1 MSCRKPLCLQVA
13 EYLVGILDSF
23 ERSTTRKLVVS
34 AFRRAGLLYD
44 TPDHQTPHRRVTYI
58 DHSKARPL
66 INGTGLFARRTPVE
80 RSARGQI
87 KIETLNSNTPARNPH
102 PELQQPPNPAVCP
115 AEVSK

>member
-1 MSCRKPLCLQVA
+1 MYLQVA
-13 EYLVGILDSF
+13 EDLVGILDSF

-44 TPDHQTPHRRVTYI
+44 MPDPQTPHRRVTYI
-58 DHSKARPL
+58 DPSKARPL

-87 KIETLNSNTPARNPH
+87 KIETLNSNTPAPNPR
-102 PELQQPPNPAVCP
+102 PTSPQPPNPAVCP
-115 AEVSK
+115 ADVSK

>member
-1 MSCRKPLCLQVA
+1 MYLQVA
-13 EYLVGILDSF
+13 EYLVGILESF
-23 ERSTTRKLVVS
+23 ELSTTRKLVVS

-44 TPDHQTPHRRVTYI
+44 TPDPQTPHRRVTYI

-87 KIETLNSNTPARNPH
+87 KIETLNSNTPAKNPR
-102 PELQQPPNPAVCP
+102 PTFPQPPNLAGCP